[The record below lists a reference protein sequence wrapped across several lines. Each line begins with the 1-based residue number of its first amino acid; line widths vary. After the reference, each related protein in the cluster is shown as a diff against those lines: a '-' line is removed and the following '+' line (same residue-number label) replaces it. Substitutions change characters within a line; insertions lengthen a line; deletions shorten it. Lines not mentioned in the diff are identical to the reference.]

1 MRRPLC
7 PELAFSLLLGLG
19 QLIVGV
25 RGPFPDDGV
34 GGLQDRP
41 QPPRTAPA
49 HIARQ
54 HSVDGRER
62 ADNGAVLAVGTD
74 REDDGLGTQV
84 HGFGIAEPRRSA
96 ISGGAGGGP
105 APRRAPAWRSE
116 EHTSE
121 LQSLMRNSYAVFCLK
136 KKNKN

>member
-1 MRRPLC
+1 MFVNILWRLVLLFFTETATTEIYTYC
-7 PELAFSLLLGLG
+7 HTLSLRDALPIL
-19 QLIVGV
+19 
-25 RGPFPDDGV
+25 
-34 GGLQDRP
+34 
-41 QPPRTAPA
+41 
-49 HIARQ
+49 ARQ

-105 APRRAPAWRSE
+105 APRDRKSTR
-116 EHTSE
+116 
-121 LQSLMRNSYAVFCLK
+121 LNSSH
-136 KKNKN
+136 